1 LKKMQILLVD
11 DHAILMD
18 GLKFLLMQEEN
29 VAGVITAKTV
39 AEAFDLLESHPVDL
53 IISDISVPEEGGVSF
68 IGKVKK
74 YRPDMQVIFLSMHE
88 EPYLVKEAL
97 ATGAEGYVL
106 KRAAHSELIQAVV
119 EVMAGRMFFSDDIQK
134 ILIRQIQFPD
144 DERFLTNR
152 EKEILSLIFEEYS
165 NKAIGDKLNI
175 SERTVET
182 HRKNIYQ
189 KTKTNTVV
197 GLLKFAME
205 NNLVGRLI

>member
-1 LKKMQILLVD
+1 MQILLVD

-18 GLKFLLMQEEN
+18 GLKFLLKQEEN

>member
-1 LKKMQILLVD
+1 MQILLVD

-18 GLKFLLMQEEN
+18 GLKFLLKQEEN

-74 YRPDMQVIFLSMHE
+74 YRPDMKVIFLSMHE

>member
-1 LKKMQILLVD
+1 MQILLVD